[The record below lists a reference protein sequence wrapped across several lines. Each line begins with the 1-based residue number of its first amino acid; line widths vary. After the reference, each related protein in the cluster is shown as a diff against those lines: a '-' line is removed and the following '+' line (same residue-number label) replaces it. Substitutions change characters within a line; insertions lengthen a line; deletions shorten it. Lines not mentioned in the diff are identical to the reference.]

1 MILKMSKIMNKRLL
15 FFVFFLFGLLL
26 SGNMK
31 AQDVIKRSTDI
42 TKIGGKEYYMH
53 LVKAG
58 QTLYGISKAYNV
70 TIEELEKL
78 NPEVKNGL
86 KAGHILGIPVR
97 PVAEPQVEEPKP
109 VVVEPIPEPVPEP
122 EPVAVVPEPTPV
134 PEPEPVVVG
143 PEPKPEPEPEPQP
156 VAVEPVPVPE
166 PVTVEPE
173 PEPIVQEPVVE
184 EPAIGHRSFFDGTA
198 RIVQQGENLY
208 DIAKEYGIDIAD
220 FKVANPRLSDEPAA
234 GTRIVVPNIVNE
246 NDYIVHQCERNER
259 VASLLKRWKVDE
271 SVFRAKN
278 VSVGSHVFSNQV
290 VLIPI
295 HPIED
300 FYWVKESEI
309 VAVEDVEEPEM
320 VEMPVEPEPTEQQ
333 PRFDFWEEMGEAPEC
348 VADPANAR
356 QRYHVALMV
365 PLYLNDVS
373 SLEVSKENLQKAQK
387 SRPLSFL
394 QFYEG
399 FMMAVEALER
409 QGLKLDLDV
418 IDVTDNV
425 ASAEKALRQI
435 QNEDLDLIV
444 GPFFGKSFAVI
455 EEYAKSNGIT
465 VVNPLST
472 RESVIKD
479 SPNVV
484 KVKPGDIGLIMT
496 LSNLVK
502 NYYADANVFIVS
514 REKAADTTFLNQLE
528 HHLNHVVNEEVSV
541 SGDEF
546 LQYARHES
554 ERLEMGSRL
563 APTLDVEGQVYSTR
577 DFQDGNIDHVV
588 MANTVKRYAYRDIS
602 KLKGQLSGVRTNL
615 IIAYGDDNVFAT
627 QMLNSLTKEADQYP
641 ITLVCAP
648 DWAKFEKLLV
658 DNLLKMNAI
667 YVGDHFVDY
676 DNDEVKRFVS
686 RFRSKYAAEPQK
698 YAFEGYDVGRY
709 FLNALM
715 QYGSDDLVG
724 CLHCHQAALLHT
736 NYRFYY
742 RNYLDA
748 NGAEGKEN
756 LYWSV
761 YQYDN
766 EGIELVPIDPFKKNR
781 PDE

>member
-1 MILKMSKIMNKRLL
+1 MNKRLL